1 MPGAPSVLTASSSGR
16 VRSKPHEP
24 KGHGFTGPGAA
35 LRSGSREE
43 FSTLQAAREA
53 YERDYIL
60 KELDRTHG
68 NISRAAEALGL
79 ERSHLYRKM
88 KTLGIHLGE

>member
-1 MPGAPSVLTASSSGR
+1 MLVQRTDGAPARDAASR
-16 VRSKPHEP
+16 R
-24 KGHGFTGPGAA
+24 
-35 LRSGSREE
+35 RREE

-60 KELDRTHG
+60 KELDECHG